1 MLIHTILNFFIG
13 VCIFNFG
20 INSIFGSM
28 YMKLLF
34 IISYIIYLIGCRIIF
49 KKMIDKI
56 AKDGIEKFYI
66 KNVKLNTSLDTI
78 LDMKYYYSHEIIIT
92 SSNSNEYT
100 WFNRYD
106 FEKLI
111 DKYTDCILYW
121 DIVNYF
127 SPIVIV
133 YKV

>member
-1 MLIHTILNFFIG
+1 
-13 VCIFNFG
+13 
-20 INSIFGSM
+20 
-28 YMKLLF
+28 
-34 IISYIIYLIGCRIIF
+34 
-49 KKMIDKI
+49 MIDKI